1 MSPRRGR
8 FCRWIEG
15 LPVPREPTCEVLFTA
30 LQPLV
35 YRPARHI
42 DEPSHLQSA
51 VPRDAHHPSLKDCIA
66 SGGSPSRPE
75 EFVVK
80 KNNLILAAALMAAFG
95 AGLAWAFYGHGQSG
109 GVAVIDLDEVARQL
123 GKDAE
128 IVNSYQAQA
137 SALQNQLNAAEQRA
151 VQELKKIREGLGEV
165 PSEDESRKLL
175 TAQRNAQVN
184 LNKMRNQASA
194 LLSKHR
200 QQIVSDFRESTKP
213 VVAEVARGKGL
224 ATVMTRN
231 DSVVFSFDQTVD
243 ITNEV
248 VARLRAQA
256 PATPAVQQVAAQ
268 APASAKSQVQTA
280 SAEAPAES
288 K

>member
-1 MSPRRGR
+1 M
-8 FCRWIEG
+8 
-15 LPVPREPTCEVLFTA
+15 
-30 LQPLV
+30 
-35 YRPARHI
+35 
-42 DEPSHLQSA
+42 
-51 VPRDAHHPSLKDCIA
+51 
-66 SGGSPSRPE
+66 
-75 EFVVK
+75 K

-128 IVNSYQAQA
+128 IVNSYQTQA

-151 VQELKKIREGLGEV
+151 VQELKKIRAGLGEV
-165 PSEDESRKLL
+165 PSEDDSRKLL

-184 LNKMRNQASA
+184 LNKLRTQAST

-200 QQIVSDFRESTKP
+200 QQIVNDFRESTKP

-224 ATVMTRN
+224 STVMTRN

-243 ITNEV
+243 ITAEV

-256 PATPAVQQVAAQ
+256 PATPAIQQVAAQ
-268 APASAKSQVQTA
+268 ASAAAKPQVQTA